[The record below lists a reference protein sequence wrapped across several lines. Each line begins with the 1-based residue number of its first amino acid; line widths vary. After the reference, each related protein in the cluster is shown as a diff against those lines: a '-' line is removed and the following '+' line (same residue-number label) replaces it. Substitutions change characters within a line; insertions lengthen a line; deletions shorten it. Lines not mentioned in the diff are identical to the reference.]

1 MSARA
6 ARIWHPEII
15 ICLDID
21 AIYIIIHS
29 ESLEIEDNHMKR
41 RFCPESLDWRAGL
54 VRLEGAYS
62 ANTIRAYKSDFAIF
76 VAWCRARD
84 RSALPASPI
93 TVADFLRDQST
104 SAKSATI
111 SRRRAAISR
120 VHRLLKLANPAP
132 DEDVHLAARTIY
144 RQKGRRQDQVLG
156 LTAPLKKKIIEACP
170 NDLRG
175 LRDRALVSM
184 GYDTLCRRSELVQL
198 RVDDLNVETDGSGTI
213 LIRRAK
219 ADQFGAG
226 RLAYLSVETVA
237 HTRRWLET
245 AGLDRGRVFRGID
258 PNVSLRTALVS
269 DAVARIIKHRAKC
282 AGLDAVQVARLSGH
296 SMRVGAAQDMAAAGI
311 DLVAIMH
318 AGGWKSPEMVMRYIE
333 HMNVQKSGMA
343 RLYGQRPLALT
354 SAGWSSAIER

>member
-1 MSARA
+1 MLNDLLPNARRHKTGEVKPKGKPA
-6 ARIWHPEII
+6 LGWKEA
-15 ICLDID
+15 L
-21 AIYIIIHS
+21 
-29 ESLEIEDNHMKR
+29 KK
-41 RFCPESLDWRAGL
+41 
-54 VRLEGAYS
+54 LEGAYS
-62 ANTIRAYKSDFAIF
+62 ANTIRAYSADFTIF
-76 VAWCRARD
+76 VAWCDARD
-84 RSALPASPI
+84 RSALPASPK
-93 TVADFLRDQST
+93 TVADFLRDQSA

-156 LTAPLKKKIIEACP
+156 LTIPLKKKIIDTCLD
-170 NDLRG
+170 DLRG
-175 LRDRALVSM
+175 LRDLAVISM

-198 RVDDLNVETDGSGTI
+198 RIEDLDDATDGSGTI

-226 RLAYLSVETVA
+226 RLAYLSAETVS
-237 HTRRWLET
+237 HTRHWLDA
-245 AGLDRGRVFRGID
+245 AGLEHGRVFRAIN
-258 PNVSLRTALVS
+258 PNETLQTALAS
-269 DAVARIIKHRAKC
+269 DAVARIIKHRAKQ

-333 HMNVQKSGMA
+333 HMNVLKGGMA
-343 RLYGQRPLALT
+343 RLYVARAATL
-354 SAGWSSAIER
+354 